1 MLSLAKRLKTLPWCL
16 EAAGSQLRGIRTE
29 ARSPRRR
36 SRSPAMAMRKAEEK
50 SEWWI
55 VDGEMHEIGDHVPPR
70 ERFVIPRDNIP
81 NKRRKQLREQFMRRT
96 RLVLKETEHEPWC
109 KKYMEL
115 YQELRE
121 NWERLYWDEGYSKKL
136 AQDHANYESA
146 EDDDQDFSPYRS
158 KQSHFDQFKELGWR
172 LEIFS
177 ASIKVRYE
185 RASQNHKDLLEFLGG
200 YCEQG
205 YSLPCYALLCKHIKY
220 LAANICCYGSSLL
233 GRNWRMRGAGVRRHV
248 FCVKG
253 LNIGHL
259 YVHRTMAL
267 GVGKAIHGKRLT
279 KLRINLSMTGKGG

>member
-1 MLSLAKRLKTLPWCL
+1 MLSLAKRLKAFPWSV
-16 EAAGSQLRGIRTE
+16 EAAGNQLRRLRTE

-36 SRSPAMAMRKAEEK
+36 SRSPALAMRKAEEK

-146 EDDDQDFSPYRS
+146 EDDDQDFNPYRS
-158 KQSHFDQFKELGWR
+158 RQSHSEQFKDHGFGSRQGDTWE
-172 LEIFS
+172 
-177 ASIKVRYE
+177 KVNQIRDKFEYDRE
-185 RASQNHKDLLEFLGG
+185 RRMKEKAFA
-200 YCEQG
+200 
-205 YSLPCYALLCKHIKY
+205 P
-220 LAANICCYGSSLL
+220 
-233 GRNWRMRGAGVRRHV
+233 MRGEVSSNVHDMNSRRQP
-248 FCVKG
+248 FDSQRYFSDSERK
-253 LNIGHL
+253 
-259 YVHRTMAL
+259 
-267 GVGKAIHGKRLT
+267 
-279 KLRINLSMTGKGG
+279 